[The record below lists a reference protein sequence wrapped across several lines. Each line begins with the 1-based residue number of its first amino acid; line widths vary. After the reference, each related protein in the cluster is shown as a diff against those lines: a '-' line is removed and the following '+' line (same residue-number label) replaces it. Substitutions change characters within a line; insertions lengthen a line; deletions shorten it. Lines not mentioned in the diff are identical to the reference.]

1 MTNLR
6 STKTLENLK
15 SAFAGE
21 SQACVKYLLYA
32 SKAKDDGYVQLSN
45 IFLETAHNEREHA
58 KIWFKIL
65 NDGEIQNTWVNL
77 EDSVQSERTEWDK
90 MYREFAEEAENEGF
104 FEIAYLFKYVAKIE
118 RDHCERFRSLLSSVK
133 NDTVFKKDEKVEW
146 KCSNCGHS
154 FKSFNAPMI
163 CPVCKHPRAF
173 FEVKAHN
180 YG

>member
-65 NDGEIQNTWVNL
+65 NEGEIQNT
-77 EDSVQSERTEWDK
+77 
-90 MYREFAEEAENEGF
+90 
-104 FEIAYLFKYVAKIE
+104 
-118 RDHCERFRSLLSSVK
+118 
-133 NDTVFKKDEKVEW
+133 
-146 KCSNCGHS
+146 
-154 FKSFNAPMI
+154 
-163 CPVCKHPRAF
+163 
-173 FEVKAHN
+173 
-180 YG
+180 